1 MSISNINQTNHASG
15 MYQSA
20 FTYHKLAT
28 KTRQLNI
35 KHYYMLLYL
44 VGNKINILIIY
55 LFLYYKRLQ
64 DYAMLKKH
72 WIIMCDYYRK
82 GMILSLTI
90 TCFHCCEKDG
100 TCIET
105 CIGILLGMLT
115 AGFENL

>member
-20 FTYHKLAT
+20 FTYHKAAT
-28 KTRQLNI
+28 KTRQIKI
-35 KHYYMLLYL
+35 KHYYMLHYL

-64 DYAMLKKH
+64 DYVMLKKH

-82 GMILSLTI
+82 GMII
-90 TCFHCCEKDG
+90 IDYFCFHCCEKDG
-100 TCIET
+100 ICIET
-105 CIGILLGMLT
+105 CIGIFLEMLN
-115 AGFENL
+115 G